1 MYIDDTGNYVEETT
15 DETMIPDN
23 ETADDAQEKPIE
35 NKCFMI
41 WRDDEKKVLQA
52 LTISQKGQLLD
63 LLCKLAFYDEDTE
76 LSTIKNVGV
85 RLAYSIMG
93 EKVRDKKEKYLASIP
108 KKRESG
114 SKGGKATASKEFV
127 PPTADDVKK
136 YCKETKKYIDVDAF
150 MRQYTE
156 SNWTDK
162 DGKPVKNWKNLVS
175 GWHKR
180 KPLFKM
186 DFLIAIR
193 DLKEISI
200 DGVGYQVDSDRNVY
214 RNGRCVGTLSDSGKH
229 IWQ

>member
-1 MYIDDTGNYVEETT
+1 MGKISAYLPT
-15 DETMIPDN
+15 
-23 ETADDAQEKPIE
+23 
-35 NKCFMI
+35 
-41 WRDDEKKVLQA
+41 QA
-52 LTISQKGQLLD
+52 TEAP
-63 LLCKLAFYDEDTE
+63 LLCKLAFHDEDTE
-76 LSTIKNVGV
+76 LSTIKNSVV
-85 RLAYSIMG
+85 RLAYSRIG
-93 EKVRDKKEKYLASIP
+93 GKVRDKKEKYLASIP

-127 PPTADDVKK
+127 PPTVDEVKQ
-136 YCKETKKYIDVDAF
+136 YCKTTEKYIDVDAF

-162 DGKPVKNWKNLVS
+162 DGKPVKNWKNLISS
-175 GWHKR
+175 GWHK
-180 KPLFKM
+180 KNPLSKL
-186 DFLIAIR
+186 DFLRAIR